1 MDVENPEDAN
11 ELEIYK
17 RLRDIERR
25 LDELDKKHNKLRHD
39 YTYDIKGGRRK
50 TRRKKNKKKRHII
63 TRKNK
68 RKRRRRTKKKR
79 KGGMPKHS
87 GKLLHNRVAALKN
100 PIASK
105 IGKKTLKRSR
115 LARSPSVR
123 RHLNKMS
130 NRVSPKFKPIAKET
144 EEESK
149 MDEDLD
155 SELSNIF
162 GNMQTPTEG
171 SRSHDSEKT
180 LASPK
185 PE

>member
-1 MDVENPEDAN
+1 M
-11 ELEIYK
+11 
-17 RLRDIERR
+17 
-25 LDELDKKHNKLRHD
+25 
-39 YTYDIKGGRRK
+39 
-50 TRRKKNKKKRHII
+50 
-63 TRKNK
+63 
-68 RKRRRRTKKKR
+68 
-79 KGGMPKHS
+79 
-87 GKLLHNRVAALKN
+87 GKQ
-100 PIASK
+100 
-105 IGKKTLKRSR
+105 TLKRSR

-144 EEESK
+144 EEQSK

-171 SRSHDSEKT
+171 SRSHDSAKT